1 LQNHP
6 IGHIWQGFLDE
17 AIFKNIAKKN
27 IWNKKQNKTRG
38 IKS

>member
-6 IGHIWQGFLDE
+6 IDQTWQGFLDE
-17 AIFKNIAKKN
+17 VNLKNIAKKN